1 MGQGDS
7 GDAPMSVVS
16 STGTG
21 TALGTT
27 SAHKVEDSSG
37 SCHVTGLA
45 DTGVTAATGYTPIGT
60 EVEVNASGNIAGCE
74 FSGAGSVF
82 NAGGLGGLV
91 EIVLQ
96 AAGLAPPIALLFA
109 LGSFGTSFMRNMGSH
124 PILAAVLTV
133 IMLLLVATLLNT
145 FVPFLTDAFEAIDKN
160 RFIMYDEGL
169 GAISTVVGN
178 FMQLLR
184 RGRGVQHDDD
194 RMAGHQAPAWR
205 RQRHFRSQQHVDTVS
220 Y

>member
-1 MGQGDS
+1 MMSADLIRGPVGQVLALIVWLVVFSLLIGAINGWYLQSVPAGTISGERFDRIVGKETGDT
-7 GDAPMSVVS
+7 GPDQRWGKVTSVVS

-91 EIVLQ
+91 EIVL
-96 AAGLAPPIALLFA
+96 
-109 LGSFGTSFMRNMGSH
+109 
-124 PILAAVLTV
+124 
-133 IMLLLVATLLNT
+133 
-145 FVPFLTDAFEAIDKN
+145 
-160 RFIMYDEGL
+160 
-169 GAISTVVGN
+169 
-178 FMQLLR
+178 
-184 RGRGVQHDDD
+184 
-194 RMAGHQAPAWR
+194 
-205 RQRHFRSQQHVDTVS
+205 
-220 Y
+220 